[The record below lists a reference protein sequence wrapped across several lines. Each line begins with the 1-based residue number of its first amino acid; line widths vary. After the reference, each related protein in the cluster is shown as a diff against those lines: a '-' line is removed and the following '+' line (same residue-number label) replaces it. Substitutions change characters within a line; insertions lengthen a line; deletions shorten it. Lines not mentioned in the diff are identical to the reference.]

1 MKPLKSLALTAIL
14 SSILTLTGCTHA
26 LITDIAQDIKN
37 PPTKD
42 IKNPPTKTVKEQD
55 SLAGFVINQDGQLVM
70 LGQRYT
76 YVFDD
81 NDSTQRLKK
90 MLTNPNFLKLKY
102 HWEIA
107 GGNGIG
113 DETRHKISYYHD
125 GTFNFSALFW
135 YQYDNAQEFAEFQKA
150 GFALHHN
157 YSPTDNGAG
166 RQHYEFFANFSGKV
180 YQHNAS
186 TKALLQTAKPL
197 SKPYQFGIDR
207 QVTDKT
213 KMLGGALLLP
223 LALPFALVGDIL
235 FLPISLPITLN
246 GGMSNMRIN

>member
-1 MKPLKSLALTAIL
+1 MKTVKSFALTALLAGIL
-14 SSILTLTGCTHA
+14 SLTGCTHA
-26 LITDIAQDIKN
+26 LITDTVEN
-37 PPTKD
+37 

-70 LGQRYT
+70 LGQRYA

-81 NDSTQRLKK
+81 NESTQRLKK
-90 MLTNPNFLKLKY
+90 ILTNPNFLKLKY

-113 DETRHKISYYHD
+113 DEARHNISYSRD

-135 YQYDNAQEFAEFQKA
+135 YQYDNAQEFAEFQKSGLA
-150 GFALHHN
+150 RYDDYN
-157 YSPTDNGAG
+157 PKDNGF
-166 RQHYEFFANFSGKV
+166 EIISDLTGKV

-186 TKALLQTAKPL
+186 TKTLLKTAKPL

-207 QVTDKT
+207 QVPNRAKSF
-213 KMLGGALLLP
+213 GQALLLP
-223 LALPFALVGDIL
+223 LALPFTLVGDIL
-235 FLPISLPITLN
+235 ILPISLPITLE
-246 GGMSNMRIN
+246 GGIDWR